1 MNLVDSALRGAQQ
14 DGPPAPVPRE
24 AALVVGAGGALGSAL
39 LAQALVAGR
48 FLRVAALTSTPLATS
63 LRGLVPLAAARL
75 EAGDAA
81 GATLAFVV
89 FERARFSNRRDEA
102 FVMPAGTELPALAA
116 ALRRAGVRRLVVVV
130 PHAPALLPHS
140 LRAGFAS
147 HDEAAV
153 AALGFDQLV
162 FVRAA
167 QSAAAATLASRIER
181 FVAWWFSQLR
191 WMVPEREQ
199 PLRAVQLAELAVR
212 LAGRLP
218 LARPGTRVLAQ
229 DTAWALARE
238 AGADAID
245 VWLGVAPSAAADG
258 AAGGAADGAPG

>member
-1 MNLVDSALRGAQQ
+1 MKLVESALGGARQG
-14 DGPPAPVPRE
+14 GPPAPAPRE
-24 AALVVGAGGALGSAL
+24 AALVVGAGGVLGSAL

-48 FLRVAALTSTPLATS
+48 FLHVAALATAPLASS
-63 LRGLVPLAAARL
+63 LRGLLALTVARL

-89 FERARFSNRRDEA
+89 FERERFSNRRDEA
-102 FVMPAGTELPALAA
+102 FVMPASPELPALAA

-153 AALGFDQLV
+153 AALGFDHLV

-167 QSAAAATLASRIER
+167 QTAAGATLASRIER

-199 PLRAVQLAELAVR
+199 PLRAAQLAELAVR

-238 AGADAID
+238 AGTDAID
-245 VWLGVAPSAAADG
+245 AWLGVASDRAPVDG
-258 AAGGAADGAPG
+258 PG